1 MTPQDKMGTEPGF
14 GRLWASSLLGLLRD
28 KGAVLLLFGAPVLY
42 GFFYPWFYG
51 LQVVQRVPVAVVVQ
65 DNSSLAR
72 QMLRFAQASPR
83 IDPQLVTGDEAE
95 ARDAVLRGE
104 VMGYALLPRD
114 FKREVLRSSNVVVPV
129 YANGAYPLVS
139 KQVQYGFAEA
149 FGTLSAGVEIK
160 RLNAGG

>member
-83 IDPQLVTGDEAE
+83 IDPQLVTGD
-95 ARDAVLRGE
+95 ARRIFAT
-104 VMGYALLPRD
+104 
-114 FKREVLRSSNVVVPV
+114 SS
-129 YANGAYPLVS
+129 S
-139 KQVQYGFAEA
+139 
-149 FGTLSAGVEIK
+149 S
-160 RLNAGG
+160 